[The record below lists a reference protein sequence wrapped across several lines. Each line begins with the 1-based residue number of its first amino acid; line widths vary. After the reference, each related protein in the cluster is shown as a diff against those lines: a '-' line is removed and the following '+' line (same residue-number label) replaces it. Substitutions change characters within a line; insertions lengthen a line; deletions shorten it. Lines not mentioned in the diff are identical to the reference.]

1 MTFYTYAYITQNS
14 QFNNNVWYVLSF
26 LSLAALLFV
35 SIKYLRNR
43 LVSRYRDLIVILFLA
58 VAFLGG
64 VQWNSY
70 SQTKSDR
77 EQTSRMAIFL
87 HSLSEDLQ
95 VPVEEI
101 RTNSTYLKQ
110 GMLVDVQGTFYAV
123 TFNADFTS
131 FQYERTHLL
140 GRDVKI
146 ADKED

>member
-1 MTFYTYAYITQNS
+1 MSFYTYDYIAAHS
-14 QFNNNVWYVLSF
+14 QFGNNVWYVLSF
-26 LSLAALLFV
+26 LALAALLFV

-64 VQWNSY
+64 MQWNDY
-70 SQTKSDR
+70 NRTKSDV
-77 EQTSRMAIFL
+77 EATSRVVQFF
-87 HSLSEDLQ
+87 HTFSEDMG
-95 VPVEEI
+95 VPVEDV

-131 FQYERTHLL
+131 FQYEQTHLL
-140 GRDVKI
+140 NRDVKI
-146 ADKED
+146 VDKED

>member
-1 MTFYTYAYITQNS
+1 MTFYTYNYITQHS

-35 SIKYLRNR
+35 SVKYLRNR

-64 VQWNSY
+64 MQWNDY
-70 SQTKSDR
+70 NRTKSDV
-77 EQTSRMAIFL
+77 EATSRMAIFL

>member
-1 MTFYTYAYITQNS
+1 MTFYTYNYITQHS
-14 QFNNNVWYVLSF
+14 QFNNAVWYVLSF
-26 LSLAALLFV
+26 LALAALLFV

>member
-70 SQTKSDR
+70 RQTKSDR

>member
-1 MTFYTYAYITQNS
+1 MWGEILLHQRGFQC
-14 QFNNNVWYVLSF
+14 
-26 LSLAALLFV
+26 ALLFV

-43 LVSRYRDLIVILFLA
+43 LATRYRDLIVILFLT

-64 VQWNSY
+64 MQWNDY
-70 SQTKSDR
+70 NRTKSDV
-77 EQTSRMAIFL
+77 EATSRMAQFL
-87 HSLSEDLQ
+87 HSLSVDLD
-95 VPVEEI
+95 VPVQKI

-140 GRDVKI
+140 NRDVKI
-146 ADKED
+146 VDKEN